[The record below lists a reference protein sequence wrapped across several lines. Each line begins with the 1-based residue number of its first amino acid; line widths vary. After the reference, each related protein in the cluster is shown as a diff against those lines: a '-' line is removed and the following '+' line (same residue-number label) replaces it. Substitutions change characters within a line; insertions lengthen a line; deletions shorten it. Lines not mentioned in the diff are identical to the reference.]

1 MSHEVVAALIVES
14 GKILLGQRSPERL
27 FYPDV
32 WDMFGGHMEPGE
44 GREQTLVRELEEELG
59 ITPSQYTFLETM
71 TLDLPAAADEPAELL
86 IVHLYLVTSWTGTP
100 VNRQPEEHS
109 TIGWFSVEEAN
120 RLALAD
126 AMYPGLFEK
135 YI

>member
-1 MSHEVVAALIVES
+1 
-14 GKILLGQRSPERL
+14 
-27 FYPDV
+27 
-32 WDMFGGHMEPGE
+32 
-44 GREQTLVRELEEELG
+44 
-59 ITPSQYTFLETM
+59 
-71 TLDLPAAADEPAELL
+71 LPAAADETVELL

-100 VNRQPEEHS
+100 VNMQPEEHS

-126 AMYPGLFEK
+126 AMYPALFEK